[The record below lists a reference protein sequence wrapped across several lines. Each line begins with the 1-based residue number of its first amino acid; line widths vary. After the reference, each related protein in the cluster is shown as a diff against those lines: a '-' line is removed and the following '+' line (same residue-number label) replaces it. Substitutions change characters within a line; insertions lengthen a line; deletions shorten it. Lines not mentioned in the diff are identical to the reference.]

1 AVGTTING
9 GLQSVFGG
17 GSVSATLINSGEQRV
32 SSGGS
37 AIDIT
42 INNGGTMS
50 IAAGGSGTGIIQ
62 NNGGAIRANT
72 SAILSGTNVNGS
84 FSITNGSAR
93 NMLLE
98 NGGLLMVLQ
107 GHQAID
113 TQVSKGGE
121 LQVESGSELL

>member
-1 AVGTTING
+1 
-9 GLQSVFGG
+9 
-17 GSVSATLINSGEQRV
+17 
-32 SSGGS
+32 
-37 AIDIT
+37 
-42 INNGGTMS
+42 MS

-121 LQVESGSELL
+121 LQVESGSELLGTTLIKDDGKVVCTYNE